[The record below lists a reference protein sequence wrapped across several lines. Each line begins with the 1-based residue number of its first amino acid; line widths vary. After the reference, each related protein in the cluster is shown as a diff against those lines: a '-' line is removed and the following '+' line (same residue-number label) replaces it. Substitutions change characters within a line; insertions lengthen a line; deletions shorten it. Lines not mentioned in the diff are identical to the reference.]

1 VSVDCPL
8 SSWKDIIQ
16 VVATKTV
23 GNKRIDKDKFT
34 VEFATIRQRPNES
47 LSDFQHRISHTIKSF
62 EMLGLDNAR
71 YSSMQTSFANELHN
85 KRDLY
90 PTNLPSAVL
99 KASRWMVR
107 GKSSQDPLRALAATK
122 SGKDSIGDKEKD
134 KSKTKGDTKPSVKR
148 DFCGRTNHSMSACF
162 QFKEA
167 QTVAQAAA
175 AEKGKRPPA

>member
-1 VSVDCPL
+1 
-8 SSWKDIIQ
+8 
-16 VVATKTV
+16 
-23 GNKRIDKDKFT
+23 
-34 VEFATIRQRPNES
+34 
-47 LSDFQHRISHTIKSF
+47 
-62 EMLGLDNAR
+62 
-71 YSSMQTSFANELHN
+71 MQTSFANELHN
-85 KRDLY
+85 ERDLY